1 MITGS
6 QCRAARALIEFSRER
21 LAISAGVSIETV
33 MDFERKLAEPTD
45 DEVLALQ
52 SALENAGA
60 VFISDNGRGIG
71 VRLKFTKSEAKRIAI
86 LENEGGIVAP
96 DRVP

>member
-6 QCRAARALIEFSRER
+6 QCRAARALVEFSRER
-21 LAISAGVSIETV
+21 LAISAGVNVETLAR
-33 MDFERKLAEPTD
+33 FERKLAEPAD
-45 DEVLALQ
+45 GEVFALQ

-60 VFISDNGRGIG
+60 VFISDNGGGIG

-86 LENEGGIVAP
+86 LENEGGIVSP

>member
-1 MITGS
+1 MTESPCG
-6 QCRAARALIEFSRER
+6 RAVKKTDPAIGYWAKE
-21 LAISAGVSIETV
+21 LAPIETV

-45 DEVLALQ
+45 DEMLALQ

-86 LENEGGIVAP
+86 PENEGGIVAP

>member
-21 LAISAGVSIETV
+21 LSISAGVNVETLAR
-33 MDFERKLAEPTD
+33 FERKLAEPTD
-45 DEVLALQ
+45 GEVFALQ

-60 VFISDNGRGIG
+60 VFISDNGGGIG

-86 LENEGGIVAP
+86 LENEGGIVSP

>member
-6 QCRAARALIEFSRER
+6 QCRAARALIDFSRDR
-21 LAISAGVSIETV
+21 LATSSGVSVQTIV
-33 MDFERKLAEPTD
+33 HFERKLDEPTD
-45 DEVLALQ
+45 AEVSALQ

-60 VFISDNGRGIG
+60 VFISDNGGGIG

>member
-6 QCRAARALIEFSRER
+6 QCHAARALIDFSRER
-21 LAISAGVSIETV
+21 LAISAGVNIETILL
-33 MDFERKLAEPTD
+33 FERNLAQPIDGE
-45 DEVLALQ
+45 LYALQ
-52 SALENAGA
+52 LALENAGA

-86 LENEGGIVAP
+86 LENEGGIVGS